1 MLLSFDT
8 VIENEPG
15 GADVSSCRERSRLQ
29 RLKSKCVREHPV
41 NVCVNEGGARQT
53 ATSPPSHS
61 VVCWCLVSE
70 EEGNSPSARLLK
82 QLEARQKLQG
92 CEDACSLCK
101 EKKKG

>member
-1 MLLSFDT
+1 MSWAGPT
-8 VIENEPG
+8 SVAAGSHESKSPH
-15 GADVSSCRERSRLQ
+15 RERSRLQ
-29 RLKSKCVREHPV
+29 RLKSKCVR
-41 NVCVNEGGARQT
+41 VNEGARQT

-82 QLEARQKLQG
+82 QLEACQKLQG

-101 EKKKG
+101 EKKKKGVMQI